1 MTSSYYRRLPSN
13 DRVRYEQT
21 LTCLGGCAIIDPF
34 DPSNA
39 GLFNEEQRLYPQVT
53 WPELHD
59 YLINTPGLFT
69 RERLKAYKS
78 LEAHNYFISGKVTKV
93 KVCQPRKAPSVRLLL
108 GRVTAGQKE
117 SKAYDVWSVAEQ
129 SGPILSAHCTLKDD
143 VEDDVREDDV
153 KDDVEDDVLNDCVKD
168 DI

>member
-1 MTSSYYRRLPSN
+1 MTSSYYRCLPSN
-13 DRVRYEQT
+13 DRVRYEQK

-69 RERLKAYKS
+69 L
-78 LEAHNYFISGKVTKV
+78 
-93 KVCQPRKAPSVRLLL
+93 
-108 GRVTAGQKE
+108 TAGQKE
-117 SKAYDVWSVAEQ
+117 SKAYDVWVAAEQ
-129 SGPILSAHCTLKDD
+129 SGPVLSAHCT
-143 VEDDVREDDV
+143 
-153 KDDVEDDVLNDCVKD
+153 CVAG
-168 DI
+168 

>member
-13 DRVRYEQT
+13 DRVRYEQK

-59 YLINTPGLFT
+59 YLINTPGLFI

-78 LEAHNYFISGKVTKV
+78 LEAYNYFISGKVTKV

-117 SKAYDVWSVAEQ
+117 SKAYDVWVVAEQ
-129 SGPILSAHCTLKDD
+129 SGPILSAHCT
-143 VEDDVREDDV
+143 
-153 KDDVEDDVLNDCVKD
+153 CVAG
-168 DI
+168 